1 MAVNHVKTANRA
13 GISIRE
19 FAKREGVSD
28 TLVHQAIRNGRLAAY
43 PDRSIDPAL
52 LGTPWRMRNATRAG
66 PPATGPIAGT
76 TGEPATPGKSG
87 LPYAEALRV
96 KENYLA
102 MLRRLE
108 YEEKSGALVELSVAE
123 GVIFEVFRAQR
134 DAWLNWP
141 MRIGPLLAADLN
153 CEVELVTHTL
163 TAYVHKHI
171 AEQGEPQA
179 DFEEH
184 QT

>member
-1 MAVNHVKTANRA
+1 MATKTAQRT

-19 FAKREGVSD
+19 FARREGVSD
-28 TLVHQAIRNGRLAAY
+28 TLVHQALKNGRLKAY
-43 PDRSIDPAL
+43 PDRSIDPAM
-52 LGTPWRMRNATRAG
+52 LGTPWRMRNATGANGSLQEAG
-66 PPATGPIAGT
+66 RG
-76 TGEPATPGKSG
+76 G

-108 YEEKSGALVELSVAE
+108 FEEKSGSLVELSVAE
-123 GVIFEVFRAQR
+123 GVIFDVFRAQR

-153 CEVELVTHTL
+153 CEVELVTNAL
-163 TAYVHKHI
+163 TAYVHNHI
-171 AEQGEPQA
+171 AEHGEPDTFNWTQ
-179 DFEEH
+179 D
-184 QT
+184 

>member
-1 MAVNHVKTANRA
+1 MATQIKTANRA
-13 GISIRE
+13 GIAIRE
-19 FAKREGVSD
+19 FARREGVSD
-28 TLVHQAIRNGRLAAY
+28 TLVHQAIKNGRLKAF

-52 LGTPWRMRNATRAG
+52 LGTPWRRGNATA
-66 PPATGPIAGT
+66 ATGVQNPN
-76 TGEPATPGKSG
+76 PDNLSGKGG
-87 LPYAEALRV
+87 LAYSEALRV

-108 YEEKSGALVELSVAE
+108 YEEKSGSLIELTLAE
-123 GVIFEVFRAQR
+123 AVVFDIFRAQR

-153 CEVELVTHTL
+153 CEVELVTNTL

-171 AEQGEPQA
+171 AEHGEPET
-179 DFEEH
+179 DF
-184 QT
+184 TRTKG